1 MITVIDKGGFLYEI
15 NVSGTADN
23 SPSLIRG
30 GVFYFV
36 KSIYKIQTLC
46 VRNNLPE

>member
-15 NVSGTADN
+15 NMSGTADS

-30 GVFYFV
+30 GVFYCR
-36 KSIYKIQTLC
+36 KKAINKANTIYKEF
-46 VRNNLPE
+46 VP